1 MTVLILKTCCSNL
14 LEVSANTAHS
24 GFQECRERKVLE
36 YMQHLWRP
44 KVLEVEGGVGPLRA
58 VKHNGPDAIVLAETW
73 ALNADCL
80 VEAGDFEVL
89 RICV

>member
-1 MTVLILKTCCSNL
+1 M
-14 LEVSANTAHS
+14 
-24 GFQECRERKVLE
+24 
-36 YMQHLWRP
+36 
-44 KVLEVEGGVGPLRA
+44 EVEGGVGPLRA